1 MNEAE
6 FSIHTPTDNVLEL
19 DQAVLRGPDTL
30 FTAAVTLVQA
40 GKKS

>member
-19 DQAVLRGPDTL
+19 DQAVLLYQRVGRD
-30 FTAAVTLVQA
+30 
-40 GKKS
+40 S

>member
-19 DQAVLRGPDTL
+19 DQAVLLYHVVPGATITRSG
-30 FTAAVTLVQA
+30 
-40 GKKS
+40 SHR

>member
-19 DQAVLRGPDTL
+19 DQAVLLYHEAFGQR
-30 FTAAVTLVQA
+30 A
-40 GKKS
+40 GHGA